1 MLLRR
6 KDLYV
11 VEECQ
16 PSGAGF
22 VDTSPVGFLVPL
34 LVQAV
39 PVVIAKDVSGSGSSS
54 GNKFYC

>member
-22 VDTSPVGFLVPL
+22 VDTSPIGFFVPL

-39 PVVIAKDVSGSGSSS
+39 AVVIVKDVSGSGGSS
-54 GNKFYC
+54 GNKCYC